1 MPPKTLAK
9 LFAERGVSRLV
20 SPDQIPMQ
28 TKRMKIAMRA
38 DVPTIALNN
47 DATLSAIGFG
57 TYKLNGKVGIAG
69 MASAIEA
76 GYRLLDSAPTMRT
89 RVRSARQ

>member
-1 MPPKTLAK
+1 
-9 LFAERGVSRLV
+9 
-20 SPDQIPMQ
+20 
-28 TKRMKIAMRA
+28 MKITMKA

-47 DATLSAIGFG
+47 DATLSAISFG
-57 TYKLNGKVGIAG
+57 TYKLNGKVCVVG
-69 MASAIEA
+69 MASAVEA